1 MSSILTKKDTQ
12 NCNICYDTMN
22 KGIVKL
28 NCGHELCALCF
39 SNHIREN
46 NNCPFCRFEICK
58 KPKKITKMCASVY
71 HGFIIKH
78 LSARYLERDK
88 MTITEFVE
96 SQMNLCYKNLNLT
109 EELNK
114 IISKNKKKVHHNIL
128 YEFQETIKDVIHD
141 IETYYIS

>member
-1 MSSILTKKDTQ
+1 
-12 NCNICYDTMN
+12 
-22 KGIVKL
+22 
-28 NCGHELCALCF
+28 
-39 SNHIREN
+39 
-46 NNCPFCRFEICK
+46 
-58 KPKKITKMCASVY
+58 
-71 HGFIIKH
+71 
-78 LSARYLERDK
+78 

-109 EELNK
+109 EELNE